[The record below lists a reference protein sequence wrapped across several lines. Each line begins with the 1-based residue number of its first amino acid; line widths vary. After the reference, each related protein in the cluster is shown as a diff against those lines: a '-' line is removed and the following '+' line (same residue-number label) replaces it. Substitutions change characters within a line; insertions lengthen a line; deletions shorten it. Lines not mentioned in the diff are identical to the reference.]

1 MTVLRDFSWWPTVW
15 TSENGS
21 SLIPID
27 IRENGVLQNV
37 SRKGTEL
44 TLILECNGVICTAKI
59 DSALSE
65 EFVILLRHI
74 LLQHWGE
81 PISSVENI
89 EVNFDL

>member
-1 MTVLRDFSWWPTVW
+1 MTVLRDFSWWPNVW

-27 IRENGVLQNV
+27 IRKNGVLQNV

-59 DSALSE
+59 GSAFSE

-81 PISSVENI
+81 PISSLENI